1 MKDTKQVEN
10 LLEQLM
16 KSDLSRPTHCL
27 RALQLVH
34 SLSSPRTLSFLISH
48 LIPHPLTPV
57 GRKACETALQIVR
70 GKRRL
75 RHRGGRGGEG
85 QWRRER
91 RERAVEEGEEERAV
105 EEREG
110 SGGGRGGEGQWRR
123 ERAVEVGEEGK
134 DSGGGRGQW
143 RRERAVE
150 EGKGN
155 EEEKKSTGS

>member
-57 GRKACETALQIVR
+57 ARKACETALQIVR
-70 GKRRL
+70 GKGRL
-75 RHRGGRGGEG
+75 RHGGGRGGEG

-91 RERAVEEGEEERAV
+91 RERAVEEGEEG
-105 EEREG
+105 EG

-123 ERAVEVGEEGK
+123 ERAVEEGK
-134 DSGGGRGQW
+134 GSGGGEGQ
-143 RRERAVE
+143 
-150 EGKGN
+150 
-155 EEEKKSTGS
+155 